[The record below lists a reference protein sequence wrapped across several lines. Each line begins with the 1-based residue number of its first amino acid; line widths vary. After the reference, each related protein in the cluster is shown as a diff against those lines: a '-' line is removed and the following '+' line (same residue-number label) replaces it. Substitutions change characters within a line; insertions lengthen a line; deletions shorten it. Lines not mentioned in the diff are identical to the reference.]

1 MPAVEL
7 PAPASVPSVHAPP
20 APDATDAA
28 RMAQTISQQQATI
41 ELTNEQKEELKKMTG
56 KDAEALELSAEELEE
71 RIAPSRGP
79 QALF

>member
-1 MPAVEL
+1 M
-7 PAPASVPSVHAPP
+7 S
-20 APDATDAA
+20 DAKKV
-28 RMAQTISQQQATI
+28 RI